1 MRYRW
6 IVLALVIVL
15 AGCAGRDDA
24 ALSAKQVATRAAEK
38 LEATEQ
44 LHFVIERTGV
54 QAPGALALQQAEGD
68 VVIPDKIRAKV
79 QASTFGITSELGV
92 VAIGDQQW
100 MTNPLSGQWQA
111 LAADAMPVNLR
122 LLFDPQSG
130 VAGLLRTGEWTEV
143 ASDGG
148 VYTIRATFDG
158 QQLATMTSGLIAQ
171 GAVDLRAK
179 INAQDF
185 FLAEALLIETDTSA
199 EEPSTWRLQFSD
211 PSGAVEIVPP
221 PVQ

>member
-1 MRYRW
+1 MRYHW
-6 IVLALVIVL
+6 ILLALIILL
-15 AGCAGRDDA
+15 AGCAGRDNA
-24 ALSAKQVATRAAEK
+24 ALTPKQVATNAAEK

-54 QAPGALALQQAEGD
+54 QAPAALALQQAEGD

-79 QASTFGITSELGV
+79 QASTFGITSEIGV
-92 VAIGDQQW
+92 VAIGAEQW

-111 LAADAMPVNLR
+111 LAADEMPVNLR
-122 LLFDPQSG
+122 LLFDRQSG
-130 VAGLLRTGEWTEV
+130 VAGLLRSGEWTEA

-148 VYTIRATFDG
+148 VYTLRATFDG

-171 GAVDLRAK
+171 GAVDLEAK
-179 INAQDF
+179 INAEDF
-185 FLAEALLIETDTSA
+185 VLNEALLIETSTSA
-199 EEPSTWRLQFSD
+199 EDPTTWRLQFSA
-211 PSGAVEIVPP
+211 PSGTVEIVPP

>member
-1 MRYRW
+1 MRYHW
-6 IVLALVIVL
+6 ILLALVVFL
-15 AGCAGRDDA
+15 VGCAGRDNA
-24 ALSAKQVATRAAEK
+24 ALTAKQIATSAAEK
-38 LEATEQ
+38 LEATDQ

-68 VVIPDKIRAKV
+68 VIIPDKIRAKV
-79 QASTFGITSELGV
+79 QASTFGITSELGI

-111 LAADAMPVNLR
+111 LATEAMPVNLR
-122 LLFDPQSG
+122 LFFDPQSG

-158 QQLATMTSGLIAQ
+158 RQLATMTSGLIAR
-171 GAVDLRAK
+171 GAVALEAK

-185 FLAEALLIETDTSA
+185 FLGEALLIETETSTEDPA
-199 EEPSTWRLQFSD
+199 TWRLRFSD

-221 PVQ
+221 PVP